1 MWYYSNKGFFSFA
14 KNTTMKKRPFNLLLT
29 YLIAMAIALFG
40 YCIDADDPIN
50 SFTYQMFEVFAVSL
64 VIYVVM
70 LLGFLVSTFLNQLY
84 KRIVKSNR

>member
-1 MWYYSNKGFFSFA
+1 
-14 KNTTMKKRPFNLLLT
+14 MKKRPFNLLLT

-40 YCIDADDPIN
+40 YWIDADEPIN
-50 SFTYQMFEVFAVSL
+50 SLAYQMFEVFAVSL

>member
-1 MWYYSNKGFFSFA
+1 
-14 KNTTMKKRPFNLLLT
+14 MKKRPFNLLLT
-29 YLIAMAIALFG
+29 YLISMAIALFG
-40 YCIDADDPIN
+40 YLIDADEPIN
-50 SFTYQMFEVFAVSL
+50 SFAYQIFEVFAVSL

>member
-1 MWYYSNKGFFSFA
+1 
-14 KNTTMKKRPFNLLLT
+14 MKKRPFNLLLT

-40 YCIDADDPIN
+40 FCIDADEPTN

-84 KRIVKSNR
+84 KRIVKGNR

>member
-1 MWYYSNKGFFSFA
+1 LWYYSNKGFFSFT

-40 YCIDADDPIN
+40 FCIDADEPTN

-84 KRIVKSNR
+84 KRIVKGNR